1 MKKTIKLMMTIQVDI
16 DLDGDE
22 YLQEEI
28 DKSYKIF
35 KEDLFT
41 EIDRVFP
48 FDQGVFSANIKDIK
62 EI

>member
-1 MKKTIKLMMTIQVDI
+1 MMTIQVDI

-41 EIDRVFP
+41 EIDVFP